1 MSDRTPDTGKPPVAS
16 SSREIAAGGNP
27 FANLLSQA
35 DLGIKITGLV
45 TAKDD
50 ARNVAGTSKGGKPYS
65 FWNQRA
71 TVLAGS
77 DTVEITI
84 RKDTAEA
91 LPAFD
96 VFSVRKFRVV
106 GVRVNNGLPSYDVEL
121 DS

>member
-1 MSDRTPDTGKPPVAS
+1 MSKT
-16 SSREIAAGGNP
+16 N
-27 FANLLSQA
+27 
-35 DLGIKITGLV
+35 
-45 TAKDD
+45 
-50 ARNVAGTSKGGKPYS
+50 KPYS

-84 RKDTAEA
+84 RKDEEA
-91 LPAFD
+91 KLPVFD

-121 DS
+121 DA